1 MHTKSRKGNISESA
15 LLCKLALRQ
24 LPPKAQTTNKT
35 NLLFVINFKYYNPF
49 FSFFTRLTERL
60 DYSRY
65 DITLLLEGKYADQY
79 ATQLEALDPR
89 VHLAVKRGKML
100 CDAETNRRLAYLKY
114 EHHFMR
120 NRPIYLLS
128 YPMDFLFVSKGAYWE
143 TSLLIVFSI

>member
-1 MHTKSRKGNISESA
+1 M
-15 LLCKLALRQ
+15 
-24 LPPKAQTTNKT
+24 
-35 NLLFVINFKYYNPF
+35 INFKYYNPF

-89 VHLAVKRGKML
+89 VHLAVKKGKML

-114 EHHFMR
+114 EHHFIEE
-120 NRPIYLLS
+120 PADIS
-128 YPMDFLFVSKGAYWE
+128 AFIPMDFLFVSKALTGRQ
-143 TSLLIVFSI
+143 VF